1 MKIRLLTTG
10 VVYSLDRAVDHP
22 YICYGGGGKSPS
34 VQTIEATPTPAPPA
48 EEATLEEFEDP
59 TVEAEKRKARTQGAT
74 SLQIP
79 LVGSSS
85 DSGTVGTV

>member
-1 MKIRLLTTG
+1 MKIRQLAAFADC
-10 VVYSLDRAVDHP
+10 SLDRAVDHP
-22 YICYGGGGKSPS
+22 YLCYGGGGKTPT
-34 VQTIEATPTPAPPA
+34 VQTIAADPTPAPPA
-48 EEATLEEFEDP
+48 EEATLEEFADP